1 MTEDSKEKV
10 PFLSCLMHETRKTFR
25 PYAIYFAKI
34 LLLLLAIAGVGVVL
48 LTIRDTIKVI
58 LTGVVAIAGYAVS
71 VAIEIT
77 GIVVSS
83 IAWGFWYVVGAIP
96 WWGYVLIV
104 VSSIAWGFWYVVGAI
119 PWWGYVLI
127 GVVAMLVVPPVIYS
141 TGVCIQRRYD
151 IDVKRL
157 ATVAIEAYGMVGMV
171 IYWVMGMFAF
181 WVNLN
186 PPFHLS
192 LFDIAS
198 DPLLAAITLFF
209 GSFAMLI
216 WAGALTVT
224 GKPPYKVGAGDF
236 KTSSHTSHGGDFDD

>member
-77 GIVVSS
+77 G
-83 IAWGFWYVVGAIP
+83 
-96 WWGYVLIV
+96 IV